1 MRQVGIEMAYWLF
14 QGNPK
19 YYRVAEAIRDLN
31 EMTWIVTRYARD
43 IVAGDEALIWASGKD
58 GGIYAMAEV
67 TQPPRV
73 IAEGAQEGGRWIS
86 SDRREGTK
94 RVMIRFVRKLQDQPV
109 GRERVLGDPP
119 LSGLA
124 VLRQPNATNYKV
136 TPEQWQR
143 VQELIG
149 SA

>member
-1 MRQVGIEMAYWLF
+1 
-14 QGNPK
+14 
-19 YYRVAEAIRDLN
+19 
-31 EMTWIVTRYARD
+31 
-43 IVAGDEALIWASGKD
+43 
-58 GGIYAMAEV
+58 
-67 TQPPRV
+67 
-73 IAEGAQEGGRWIS
+73 
-86 SDRREGTK
+86 
-94 RVMIRFVRKLQDQPV
+94 MIRFVRKLQDQPV
-109 GRERVLGDPP
+109 GRERVLGDPL